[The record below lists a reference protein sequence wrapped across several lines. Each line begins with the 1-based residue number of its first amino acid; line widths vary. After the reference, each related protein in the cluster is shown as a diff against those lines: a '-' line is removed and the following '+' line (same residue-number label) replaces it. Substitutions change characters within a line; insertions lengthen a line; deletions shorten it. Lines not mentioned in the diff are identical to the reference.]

1 MKDHDTLEFHR
12 LQIPDSD
19 LLEVEKLR
27 SVIPYLRDKD
37 ALNKVI
43 YKIYYENPTNDLIG
57 RVVGTH
63 QGGIYKITNINN
75 GMCYV
80 G

>member
-1 MKDHDTLEFHR
+1 M
-12 LQIPDSD
+12 
-19 LLEVEKLR
+19 
-27 SVIPYLRDKD
+27 PYLRDKIT
-37 ALNKVI
+37 LNKVI

-57 RVVGTH
+57 RVVGSKTC
-63 QGGIYKITNINN
+63 GIYKITNILN